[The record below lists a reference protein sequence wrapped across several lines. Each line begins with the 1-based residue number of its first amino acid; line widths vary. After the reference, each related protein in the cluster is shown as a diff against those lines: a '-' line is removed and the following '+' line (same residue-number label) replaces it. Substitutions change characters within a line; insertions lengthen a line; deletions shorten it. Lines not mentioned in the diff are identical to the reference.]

1 MTLNIDTLKL
11 DVHYDPKGKA
21 PSAQKIQK
29 IEAQLQAFM
38 KESLASITFDVE
50 EQGDEE
56 ETGSLRTIRIP
67 DINLEL
73 PDINSSEFL
82 ISPHTYFLKHI
93 LPFFKQAF
101 YKALLTAIDK
111 SSTVTSE
118 VDRNVES
125 QQLWQIIDQVLNL
138 GSGTDSCALNKNAVI
153 KQAEMTFPKLI
164 AFLKESPYSRE
175 IFKRRLLSPRVFS
188 RLSGWLTE
196 NRKVEELLSSAF
208 PDIDHGSFLKLLG
221 SGIGSTKDRRLKIK
235 DYLDLCVFAKSPESA
250 KSKRLI
256 EAAVKLMSIE
266 IGELSIPLAMRERL
280 KDVLL
285 WEQTSEWIRNLEN
298 WLNLVLY
305 QGLKHSDINS
315 LERLIA
321 SAHGAEVTLLDQTER
336 GIQNTT
342 SDNSIK
348 KHRSDQNDH
357 IQAYSFNKTIKSY
370 RNILKEIELLT
381 VFKGSVTELWG
392 LISNIYQ
399 SLTVESSEIGK
410 DLELQIK
417 SVLFQLSSMQPAM
430 IGLDRKTQNNLINL
444 AIKIVE
450 EIKSLKTDEGG
461 NKLSTE
467 FKIEDSKGLES
478 VLAKLEESFKVL
490 VASPWLP
497 LSIKKKWHSALIS
510 RIRKGEMNADIFRS
524 LKKDLMAWSSYL
536 ANDITASGNR
546 ELELSTKES
555 VELINTEI
563 EKRKLE
569 RIEIE
574 DSDSYVLRKL
584 VKLLSQYTT
593 VLPSSIKFEKPVN
606 SLESSEY
613 SPGNLFPVNGDQ
625 FIAILA
631 IVSQLHIPV
640 FAKSQLN
647 QFILQPSTET
657 ALQLKNSL
665 VSSFENAEISG
676 DTLEA
681 LDTADR
687 KLPKEDS
694 IRSSSI
700 GIYSAEKFII
710 SKLDSVLTEF
720 LTGLGLKGESTNG
733 NMGIKHDY
741 DFSTLKILGQKVVN
755 RLQLYTI
762 VNQLLAFIQKMSV
775 DASKQNNIF
784 TETISSLAA
793 LKKDLQKLDRELIH
807 EESTWWVPLLTSQTA
822 QTLAKSLSNQ
832 SDLKAKLTVYPM
844 TALRHESSNTES
856 FSETVNTQTG
866 QDHREDTEKEILD
879 SIEEVLRRQSQKI
892 KMFVLDSVPS
902 DKNPMSSVMLI
913 NSIFE
918 ACKKI
923 QALKL
928 GQWSEPNADKGFQEL
943 KAFKEALNTWA
954 GTASSSLNIHFLKDS
969 KLKFALGKQLTEA
982 ISFIKGVCFVPE
994 WLPKHLSDLESKIN
1008 EIMAM
1013 EAVWRKA
1020 QENLPKP
1027 LIQQATNQIAS
1038 KPTANHNLI
1047 HQLIWGSD
1055 LEEAKELLRR
1065 QVDSQALQKSKGLVA
1080 DYQKSVQRHIESV
1093 PVKTLIHR
1101 VENDIE
1107 SLVKEQ
1113 SDAHAGLIGYDA
1125 GLVLIWPYLT
1135 EFFKRHQLLKE
1146 DPDTAEWTFND
1157 ENAQLKA
1164 HGLLTYI
1171 LDAKSN
1177 ENSWP
1182 LTNVLLGLEPETF
1195 VEDDIPLTNDECK
1208 SANDLLR
1215 AVIANWPALKD
1226 MSINNFRELFLLREG
1241 EVQQTDGGYKVS
1253 IEKKTIDI
1261 LLTKLPWGLG
1271 YISLPWLGKQ
1281 LIEVDWPYGY

>member
-56 ETGSLRTIRIP
+56 ETHDLRTIRIP

-82 ISPHTYFLKHI
+82 TSPHTYFLKHI

-101 YKALLTAIDK
+101 YKALLTAIDQ

-118 VDRNVES
+118 VDRNAES

-138 GSGTDSCALNKNAVI
+138 GSGSDSYSLNKNAVI
-153 KQAEMTFPKLI
+153 KQTEMTFPKLI

-175 IFKRRLLSPRVFS
+175 IFKRRLLSPRVYS

-196 NRKVEELLSSAF
+196 NRKVEELLTSAF

-221 SGIGSTKDRRLKIK
+221 SGIGTTKDRRLKIK
-235 DYLDLCVFAKSPESA
+235 DYINLCVFAKSPESA

-266 IGELSIPLAMRERL
+266 FGELSIPLAMRERL

-298 WLNLVLY
+298 WLNVVLY
-305 QGLKHSDINS
+305 QGLKHSDLNS
-315 LERLIA
+315 LETLFE
-321 SAHGAEVTLLDQTER
+321 SAHGAEVSLLDQKTR
-336 GIQNTT
+336 GIQHTT
-342 SDNSIK
+342 SGNSTQ
-348 KHRSDQNDH
+348 KHRSDQNDR

-381 VFKGSVTELWG
+381 VFKGSVTELWD

-399 SLTVESSEIGK
+399 SLMVESGEIGK

-417 SVLFQLSSMQPAM
+417 RVLSQLSSMQPAM
-430 IGLDRKTQNNLINL
+430 IGLDRKTKNNLINL
-444 AIKIVE
+444 ANKTVE
-450 EIKSLKTDEGG
+450 EIKCLKTDESE
-461 NKLSTE
+461 NKLFTE
-467 FKIEDSKGLES
+467 SKIEDSKGLES
-478 VLAKLEESFKVL
+478 VLAKLEESFNVL

-510 RIRKGEMNADIFRS
+510 RIRKGEINADIFRS
-524 LKKDLMAWSSYL
+524 LKKDLISWSSYL
-536 ANDITASGNR
+536 ANDIKAGGNR
-546 ELELSTKES
+546 ELEISTKE
-555 VELINTEI
+555 
-563 EKRKLE
+563 R
-569 RIEIE
+569 REIE

-584 VKLLSQYTT
+584 VELLGQYTT
-593 VLPSSIKFEKPVN
+593 VIPSSGKFEKLAN
-606 SLESSEY
+606 SLDSNEY
-613 SPGNLFPVNGDQ
+613 SLGNLYPVNGDQ
-625 FIAILA
+625 FIGILA
-631 IVSQLHIPV
+631 IVSQVHIPV

-665 VSSFENAEISG
+665 VLFFENADISA
-676 DTLEA
+676 DTLEV
-681 LDTADR
+681 LDTEDR
-687 KLPKEDS
+687 KLSKEET
-694 IRSSSI
+694 IRSSNI

-710 SKLDSVLTEF
+710 SKLDSVLNEF
-720 LTGLGLKGESTNG
+720 LSGLGLKGESTKG
-733 NMGIKHDY
+733 NMEIKHDY

-762 VNQLLAFIQKMSV
+762 INQLLAFIQKMSV
-775 DASKQNNIF
+775 DAPKPNNIF

-807 EESTWWVPLLTSQTA
+807 EESTWWVPILTSQTA
-822 QTLAKSLSNQ
+822 QTLAKSLSSQ
-832 SDLKAKLTVYPM
+832 SDLKAKSTVYPI

-856 FSETVNTQTG
+856 FSESVTTQTG
-866 QDHREDTEKEILD
+866 QNHTEDTDKEILD
-879 SIEEVLRRQSQKI
+879 SIEDVLRRQSQQI

-928 GQWSEPNADKGFQEL
+928 GQWSEPKVDKGFQEL
-943 KAFKEALNTWA
+943 KGFKEAVNTWA

-1027 LIQQATNQIAS
+1027 LIQQATNQIAN
-1038 KPTANHNLI
+1038 KATENHHLI

-1065 QVDSQALQKSKGLVA
+1065 QVDSPALQKSKGLVA
-1080 DYQKSVQRHIESV
+1080 EYQKSVQRHIDSV

-1146 DPDTAEWTFND
+1146 DPDNAEWTFSD

-1164 HGLLTYI
+1164 HGLLTYM

>member
-118 VDRNVES
+118 VDRNAES

-138 GSGTDSCALNKNAVI
+138 GSGTDSYALNKNAVI

-235 DYLDLCVFAKSPESA
+235 DYLNLCVFAKSPESA

-266 IGELSIPLAMRERL
+266 IGEQSIPLAMRERL

-336 GIQNTT
+336 GIQNTA
-342 SDNSIK
+342 SGNSIQ

-381 VFKGSVTELWG
+381 VFKGSVIELWD

-399 SLTVESSEIGK
+399 SLTVENGEIGK

-417 SVLFQLSSMQPAM
+417 SVLSQLSSMQPAM
-430 IGLDRKTQNNLINL
+430 IGLDRKTKNNLINL
-444 AIKIVE
+444 ANKTVE
-450 EIKSLKTDEGG
+450 EIKSLKNDESE

-467 FKIEDSKGLES
+467 SKIEDSKGLES
-478 VLAKLEESFKVL
+478 VLAKLEESFNVL

-510 RIRKGEMNADIFRS
+510 RIRKGEINADIFRS
-524 LKKDLMAWSSYL
+524 LKKDLMSWSSYL

-546 ELELSTKES
+546 ELEVSTKERR
-555 VELINTEI
+555 EI
-563 EKRKLE
+563 A
-569 RIEIE
+569 

-584 VKLLSQYTT
+584 VELLSQYTT
-593 VLPSSIKFEKPVN
+593 VIPSSSKFEKPAT

-613 SPGNLFPVNGDQ
+613 SLGNLYPVNGDQ

-631 IVSQLHIPV
+631 IVSQVHIPV

-647 QFILQPSTET
+647 QFILQPSSET
-657 ALQLKNSL
+657 ALRLKNTL
-665 VSSFENAEISG
+665 VSSIENAGTSG
-676 DTLEA
+676 NTLEA
-681 LDTADR
+681 LDVPDR
-687 KLPKEDS
+687 KAVKEDS
-694 IRSSSI
+694 IRSSNI

-710 SKLDSVLTEF
+710 SKLDSVLNEF
-720 LTGLGLKGESTNG
+720 LTGLGLKGEGTNG
-733 NMGIKHDY
+733 NMEIKHDY

-762 VNQLLAFIQKMSV
+762 INQLLAFIQKMSV
-775 DASKQNNIF
+775 DAPKPNNIF
-784 TETISSLAA
+784 TETISSLTA

-832 SDLKAKLTVYPM
+832 SNLKAKSTVYPI
-844 TALRHESSNTES
+844 TALRHESSNTEP
-856 FSETVNTQTG
+856 FSESVSTQTG
-866 QDHREDTEKEILD
+866 QNHRENTDKEILD
-879 SIEEVLRRQSQKI
+879 SIEDVLRSQSQQI

-928 GQWSEPNADKGFQEL
+928 GQWSEPNADKGFQGL
-943 KAFKEALNTWA
+943 KGFKEALNTWA

-1038 KPTANHNLI
+1038 KPTENHHLI

-1065 QVDSQALQKSKGLVA
+1065 QVDSPALQKSKGLVA
-1080 DYQKSVQRHIESV
+1080 DYQKSVQRHIDSV

-1164 HGLLTYI
+1164 HGLLTYM